1 MLREID
7 RRNKNVSK
15 IVTPTNTAAIFF
27 TKRQIIGH

>member
-15 IVTPTNTAAIFF
+15 IVTPTNTAAIFYSLPRD
-27 TKRQIIGH
+27 K